1 MKILL
6 ILPGTYP
13 YRVGGVSTWAHNL
26 ISNLSDLKFD
36 ILAVADG
43 IDLTPKFSIPPNV
56 ERIYLVK
63 VGLGRSRNNRS
74 HELMRDLREEFIT
87 SLRLLLDYLLGRSSC
102 ELAAKAVCRL
112 HRLFVR
118 HGEEVLFR
126 CGETWSFF
134 KRYFSGK
141 DWLGDMTIGEL
152 SHTIRLL
159 GDLLKPL
166 EMDLERYEIKSKGA
180 YGVLSKNYLLGG
192 RSLGF
197 HLGANYSFEK
207 KDGDDDLSLFLGLDK
222 SLNEELSVV
231 AEYDLALND
240 DRQNGAFGA
249 GRGYLNLGLRW
260 NIERRFFF
268 ELDIKNLT
276 DNIENISAFDREL
289 RVVTLQFF

>member
-1 MKILL
+1 MELSSKWGIKMKKSQILGL
-6 ILPGTYP
+6 LFFFLLPGLSGGQDIQPRKLVDCPTAGLLPKGSFDLEIRAYSGGGLLAQISVGLTDRLAMGLSFGGRNIIGAGKIDWNP
-13 YRVGGVSTWAHNL
+13 RPEAQIKYRLFEESPFWP
-26 ISNLSDLKFD
+26 
-36 ILAVADG
+36 AVA
-43 IDLTPKFSIPPNV
+43 
-56 ERIYLVK
+56 
-63 VGLGRSRNNRS
+63 
-74 HELMRDLREEFIT
+74 
-87 SLRLLLDYLLGRSSC
+87 
-102 ELAAKAVCRL
+102 
-112 HRLFVR
+112 
-118 HGEEVLFR
+118 
-126 CGETWSFF
+126 
-134 KRYFSGK
+134 
-141 DWLGDMTIGEL
+141 IGFDSQGYGSYSE
-152 SHTIRLL
+152 
-159 GDLLKPL
+159 
-166 EMDLERYEIKSKGA
+166 DLERYEIKSKGA

-289 RVVTLQFF
+289 RIVTLQFF